1 MDTELEKLSLLCFK
15 EKYKDF
21 EKFITDFKSFEN
33 FKVKYEKLLLKWCDK
48 EDFDDFKEYRYEDLF
63 VIFGK
68 SIHKTYSIDWSG
80 EEYVGEIKKS
90 LTNIL
95 KTYNKPTF
103 KWNKKKFESNLNI
116 AVLKKGEYITL
127 LFKALDK
134 ELNKIGFQILFI
146 ELFDDEYHYT
156 ILPKSE
162 IKKGLELKNSYFQTY
177 DSKLYEIK
185 ITKLGNEKS
194 KVMKYLKNKFSIPL
208 NEIQKFTNNLPINL
222 GCNNILNIRLI
233 EEEMKNL
240 NCEYEITEK

>member
-1 MDTELEKLSLLCFK
+1 MDTELEKLSLLCFQDK
-15 EKYKDF
+15 HRDF
-21 EKFITDFKSFEN
+21 ERFITDFKNFEN

-48 EDFDDFKEYRYEDLF
+48 EDFDDFKEYHCEHLF

-103 KWNKKKFESNLNI
+103 KWSKKKFESNLNI
-116 AVLKKGEYITL
+116 TILKKGEYANL

-134 ELNKIGFQILFI
+134 ELNKMGFQMLFI

-162 IKKGLELKNSYFQTY
+162 IKKGLRLKNSYFQTY

-194 KVMKYLKNKFSIPL
+194 KMMKYLKNKFSIPL
-208 NEIQKFTNNLPINL
+208 NEIQKFTNDLPINL

-233 EEEMKNL
+233 EEEIKNL

>member
-1 MDTELEKLSLLCFK
+1 MNTELEQLSQLCFK

-21 EKFITDFKSFEN
+21 ETFINDFKDFEN

-48 EDFDDFKEYRYEDLF
+48 EDFDDFKGYRYEDLF

-68 SIHKTYSIDWSG
+68 SIYKTYSVDWSG

-116 AVLKKGEYITL
+116 SVLKRGEYITL
-127 LFKALDK
+127 LFKALDE
-134 ELNKIGFQILFI
+134 ELNKIGFQMLFI

-156 ILPKSE
+156 ILPKAE
-162 IKKGLELKNSYFQTY
+162 IKRALELQNSYFQTY

-185 ITKLGNEKS
+185 ITELGNEKP

-208 NEIQKFTNNLPINL
+208 NEIQKFANDLPISL
-222 GCNNILNIRLI
+222 GCSNILSIRLI
-233 EEEMKNL
+233 EEEIKNL
-240 NCEYEITEK
+240 NCKYEIIEK